1 MRRLGLGAALTLLL
15 AGCALVPPPAGPRPT
30 TVVVA
35 PVRFYLLPGEPRI
48 YWLTGTQPEVFFL
61 GGRYY
66 LYHGGTWYR
75 ASHYTGP
82 WEPVPRGQLPGA
94 LERETPERL
103 KGRLPLRG

>member
-1 MRRLGLGAALTLLL
+1 MRRLGLGMALALLL
-15 AGCALVPPPAGPRPT
+15 AGCALVPFPAPRPPT

-66 LYHGGTWYR
+66 LYHGETWYR
-75 ASHYTGP
+75 APHYRGP
-82 WEPVPRGQLPGA
+82 WEPVPWGQLPHP